1 MGIYYHGS
9 AVKGLSKLI
18 PQKSK
23 YSKLE
28 FPYVYLTENIQK
40 ATLYIWNRPYYW
52 MYYGFNDNI
61 PFITETF
68 KNGLFEL
75 YNLDGYIY
83 EVDGTFETD
92 GRIGILYTKIS
103 KEPINVKKQHYIKNV
118 YKKLLEYEEE
128 GTVIIKRYEEL
139 SEKDIE
145 TRDRLILGEIKI
157 HDLKNN
163 EDDPYSK
170 FIMEKFLDIWNMN

>member
-1 MGIYYHGS
+1 MGVYYHGS
-9 AVKGLSKLI
+9 AVKGLTELI
-18 PQKSK
+18 PKKSK

-52 MYYGFNDNI
+52 MYYGFNDGI

-83 EVDGTFETD
+83 EVNGTFETD
-92 GRIGILYTKIS
+92 ERIGILYTKIS
-103 KEPINVKKQHYIKNV
+103 KEPINIEKQHYI
-118 YKKLLEYEEE
+118 
-128 GTVIIKRYEEL
+128 
-139 SEKDIE
+139 
-145 TRDRLILGEIKI
+145 
-157 HDLKNN
+157 
-163 EDDPYSK
+163 
-170 FIMEKFLDIWNMN
+170 